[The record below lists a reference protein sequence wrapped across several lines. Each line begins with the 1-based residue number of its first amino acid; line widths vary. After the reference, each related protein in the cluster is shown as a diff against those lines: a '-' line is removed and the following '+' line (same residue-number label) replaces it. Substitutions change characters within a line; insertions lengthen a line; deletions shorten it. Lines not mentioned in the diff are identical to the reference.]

1 MRAMAL
7 FPLSLTGA
15 ATVAVGVYAYAYVGR
30 DDSDYVLY
38 AGGLV
43 ALGLV
48 ALSSLFTALG
58 AVVLWR
64 SLPDDSGLH
73 DTFEANA
80 ELDTELTL
88 PSFALWPL
96 VRVDVRWDAP
106 AEVSTALTPHGLRR
120 VRERLTAHRRGHFK
134 QVRRR
139 FEVADLFGLARV
151 RFYKTWDDTFTIL
164 PASGRFQLSLALRHA
179 GGDGYSHPSG
189 TRDGE
194 LVEMRG
200 YAHGDPLRLVV
211 WKVFGRTRR
220 LLVRMPERAITPRP
234 STVAYLVAGPG
245 DAPAASTARAFVEQ
259 GMLDGDTVFSADG
272 ADRPAEDAAQAIDQ
286 IVDSVNHRH
295 RGGAD
300 LERLLRTVDR
310 SQLGN
315 CVLFVPT
322 REGPWLERVLAFT
335 RALPAPPT
343 VILAVDGTLSE
354 LRRRGA
360 LRRLVFDDP
369 QGNTRSQ
376 LRDLPAL
383 YARLRQAGIDVKVIH
398 RPSGQLLGEA
408 EITALENIAAAA

>member
-1 MRAMAL
+1 MAL

-15 ATVAVGVYAYAYVGR
+15 ATVAVGLYAYAYVGR

-48 ALSSLFTALG
+48 ALSSIFTALG
-58 AVVLWR
+58 ALVLWR
-64 SLPDDSGLH
+64 SLPSDSGLH
-73 DTFEANA
+73 DTFEA
-80 ELDTELTL
+80 ETQLDTALVL

-96 VRVDVRWDAP
+96 VRVDVRWDDP
-106 AEVSTALTPHGLRR
+106 AQVSTTLAPQGLRR
-120 VRERLTAHRRGHFK
+120 VRERLIAHRRGHYRR
-134 QVRRR
+134 VRRR

-151 RFYKTWDDTFTIL
+151 RFFKTWEGTFTIL
-164 PASGRFQLSLALRHA
+164 PASGHFQLSLALRHA

-259 GMLDGDTVFSADG
+259 GMLDRDTVFSADG
-272 ADRPAEDAAQAIDQ
+272 ADRPAEDPAQAIDQ
-286 IVDSVNHRH
+286 IVDSVDHRH

-322 REGPWLERVLAFT
+322 REGPWLERVLTFS

-343 VILAVDGTLSE
+343 VILAVDGTLAE
-354 LRRRGA
+354 LRRHGT
-360 LRRLVFDDP
+360 LRRLIFDDP
-369 QGNTRSQ
+369 AGQTRGQ
-376 LRDLPAL
+376 LRDLPEL
-383 YARLRQAGIDVKVIH
+383 YGKLRRAGLDVKVIH
-398 RPSGQLLGEA
+398 RPSGQLLGET
-408 EITALENIAAAA
+408 EITALERIAAAA